1 MLNLLTDSVFTQTNL
16 TISSWTIL
24 ASLLTSLFLGLVLA
38 SLYKYRTAY
47 SKEFVQTLTVLPSL
61 IAVIIFLVNGNLG
74 TSVAVAGTFSLIKF
88 RSPAA
93 SAKELLLVFMAT
105 AIGLATGMG
114 YLVLAVV
121 VTFLVAGVLI
131 LLEHAS
137 FAQGQTNQRQLSL
150 SLPVVD
156 SDEEGLV
163 SILDACC
170 QKAVLLN
177 LSTKKNQ
184 LDLLY
189 HVEIR
194 VSDQELCHRI
204 LTRFPAASLSLIQ
217 GPGKK
222 KRL

>member
-1 MLNLLTDSVFTQTNL
+1 MLNALTDSVFTQSNL
-16 TISSWTIL
+16 TISSWSIL
-24 ASLLTSLFLGLVLA
+24 ASLLVSLALGWVLA
-38 SLYKYRTAY
+38 SLYKYRTTY

-114 YLVLAVV
+114 YLALAVV
-121 VTFLVAGVLI
+121 VTLLVAGVLVF
-131 LLEHAS
+131 LEHAS
-137 FAQGQTNQRQLSL
+137 RAQGQTNQRQLSL
-150 SLPVVD
+150 SLPLTRA
-156 SDEEGLV
+156 DEALV
-163 SILDACC
+163 TQTLTACC
-170 QKAVLLN
+170 QKAELLT
-177 LSTKKNQ
+177 LSIKKNQ

-189 HVEIR
+189 QLELR
-194 VSDQELCHRI
+194 TSDQELCRQV
-204 LTRFPAASLSLIQ
+204 LVAYPEASLTLTKE
-217 GPGKK
+217 PGKK